1 MGGRASG
8 ASKNSNLV
16 GQRWLARVVNEYIQ
30 TLSDDHFD
38 ELKEAVKGD
47 EYDPEVKTIATLKI
61 WEYIMGK
68 DEDWVEE
75 VRGE

>member
-1 MGGRASG
+1 MPIGSKGGRPNRG
-8 ASKNSNLV
+8 K
-16 GQRWLARVVNEYIQ
+16 RVSRLDRISREYILA
-30 TLSDDHFD
+30 LSDDHFD

-47 EYDPEVKTIATLKI
+47 EYDPEVETLASLKI

>member
-1 MGGRASG
+1 MPISRPNRIKRTSRLDRI
-8 ASKNSNLV
+8 S
-16 GQRWLARVVNEYIQ
+16 QEYILA
-30 TLSDDHFD
+30 LSDNHFN

-47 EYDPEVKTIATLKI
+47 EYDPEVKALASLKI